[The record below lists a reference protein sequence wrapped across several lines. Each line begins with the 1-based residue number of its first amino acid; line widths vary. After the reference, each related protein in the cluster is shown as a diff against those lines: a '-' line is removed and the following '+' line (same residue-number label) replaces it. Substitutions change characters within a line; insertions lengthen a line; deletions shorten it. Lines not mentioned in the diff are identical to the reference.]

1 MQEIVGLIRRTSRT
15 YECTHA
21 NDLIPVHNVRSQGVS
36 PAGPQGWPFR
46 PGAVQRRLIMRQD
59 ACHQARETLAHW
71 SLLILGRELH
81 DFVVSQPALLRRDH
95 HSALRFAV
103 AALAAAADEALVF
116 PHWRIVHMTTVPSD
130 PRSTV
135 LTSRSFV
142 ASWESLF
149 VIKRLQVGHVV
160 FATTARRGGIGLFKS
175 GGPSSR
181 AA

>member
-1 MQEIVGLIRRTSRT
+1 M
-15 YECTHA
+15 
-21 NDLIPVHNVRSQGVS
+21 
-36 PAGPQGWPFR
+36 
-46 PGAVQRRLIMRQD
+46 
-59 ACHQARETLAHW
+59 
-71 SLLILGRELH
+71 
-81 DFVVSQPALLRRDH
+81 RRDH

-149 VIKRLQVGHVV
+149 VIKGAQVGHVV
-160 FATTARRGGIGLFKS
+160 FATTARRGGLAFSSQAGL
-175 GGPSSR
+175 R
-181 AA
+181 AERHSVVHNGTINNGTR